1 MLSYR
6 IAVSSDAEALLQTRR
21 STVVNNMAE
30 KYPRAVLE
38 AWAPTIDST
47 TVAKEAEALNDSDRV
62 TLIAESEGQ
71 PVGLCTIGISEGLL
85 KQCYVLPEYN
95 GRGIARELVNR
106 IEIIAQEKGLSSLR
120 LSSSLIALNFYKKQ
134 GYRELNSY
142 DYDLGNG
149 LHMQCVMM
157 EKELLLKK

>member
-6 IAVSSDAEALLQTRR
+6 IAISSDAEALLQTRR

-30 KYPRAVLE
+30 KYPRAILE
-38 AWAPTIDST
+38 AWAPTIDSAS
-47 TVAKEAEALNDSDRV
+47 VAKEAEALNDSDRV
-62 TLIAESEGQ
+62 TLVAESEGKM
-71 PVGLCTIGISEGLL
+71 VGLCTIGISEGLL

-95 GRGIARELVNR
+95 GKGIARELVNR
-106 IEIIAQEKGLSSLR
+106 IESIAQEKGLSSLR
-120 LSSSLIALNFYKKQ
+120 LSSSLIALDFYKKQ

-149 LHMQCVMM
+149 LQMQCVMM
-157 EKELLLKK
+157 EKELKK

>member
-21 STVVNNMAE
+21 STVVNNMAG
-30 KYPRAVLE
+30 KYPRVVLE
-38 AWAPTIDST
+38 AWAPIIDSET
-47 TVAKEAEALNDSDRV
+47 IAKETEAIKKSERIS
-62 TLIAESEGQ
+62 LIAESDGKM
-71 PVGLCTIGISEGLL
+71 VGLCTINTAEGLL
-85 KQCYVLPEYN
+85 QQCYVLPEYT
-95 GRGIARELVNR
+95 GRGIAAELVKR

-134 GYRELNSY
+134 GYHELNSY

-149 LHMQCVMM
+149 LQMQCVMM
-157 EKELLLKK
+157 EKELEKR

>member
-30 KYPRAVLE
+30 KYSRTVLK
-38 AWAPTIDST
+38 AWAPTIDNA

-62 TLIAESEGQ
+62 TLVAESEGKM
-71 PVGLCTIGISEGLL
+71 VGLCTIGISEGLL

-106 IEIIAQEKGLSSLR
+106 IESIAQEKGLSSLR
-120 LSSSLIALNFYKKQ
+120 LSSSLIALDFYKKQ

-149 LHMQCVMM
+149 LQMQCVMM
-157 EKELLLKK
+157 EKDF

>member
-30 KYPRAVLE
+30 KYPRTVLE
-38 AWAPTIDST
+38 AWAPTIDSAA
-47 TVAKEAEALNDSDRV
+47 VAKEAEALNDSDRV
-62 TLIAESEGQ
+62 TLVAESEGKM
-71 PVGLCTIGISEGLL
+71 VGLCTIGISEGLL

-106 IEIIAQEKGLSSLR
+106 IESIAQEKGLSSLR
-120 LSSSLIALNFYKKQ
+120 LSSSLIALDFYKKQ

-149 LHMQCVMM
+149 LQMQCVMM
-157 EKELLLKK
+157 EKELAK